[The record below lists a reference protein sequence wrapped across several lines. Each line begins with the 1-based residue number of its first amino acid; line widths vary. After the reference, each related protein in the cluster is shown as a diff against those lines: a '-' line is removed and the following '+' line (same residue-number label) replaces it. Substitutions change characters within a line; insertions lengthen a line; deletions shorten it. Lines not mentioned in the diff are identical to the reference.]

1 MKTSEASSNRPAL
14 PTNGSLGRPAAL
26 SNWLPVAF
34 LIVSAFGFADATYL
48 TTQHY
53 LGLPV
58 ACSILEGCEQVTTS
72 PYSLIFGIP
81 IALLGS
87 LFYLTILILSV
98 IYLDSKKIKFLNLIT
113 KITPFGFLASLYFVY
128 LQVFVIKAI
137 CLWCMG
143 SAITSTLLFI
153 FSLVFLLRRPD
164 ANPDNNIIEHET
176 ILD

>member
-1 MKTSEASSNRPAL
+1 MKTSEVSSNKLAVP
-14 PTNGSLGRPAAL
+14 
-26 SNWLPVAF
+26 SNWFAIAC
-34 LIVSAFGFADATYL
+34 LIFSAFGFADATYL

-72 PYSLIFGIP
+72 QYSLIYGIP
-81 IALLGS
+81 VAILGS
-87 LFYLTILILSV
+87 IFYLTILILSV
-98 IYLDSKKIKFLNLIT
+98 IYLDSKKIKFLTFIT
-113 KITPFGFLASLYFVY
+113 KITPFGLLASLYFVY
-128 LQVFVIKAI
+128 LQIFVIKAI

-153 FSLVFLLRRPD
+153 FSLVFLRRQRD
-164 ANPDNNIIEHET
+164 ADQDHDSIKHET

>member
-1 MKTSEASSNRPAL
+1 MKTSEASSNKPAV
-14 PTNGSLGRPAAL
+14 P
-26 SNWLPVAF
+26 SNWFAVAC
-34 LIVSAFGFADATYL
+34 LVTSAFGFADATYL

-81 IALLGS
+81 VALLGS
-87 LFYLTILILSV
+87 IFYLTILILSV

-128 LQVFVIKAI
+128 LQIFVIKAI

-143 SAITSTLLFI
+143 SAITTTLLFI
-153 FSLVFLLRRPD
+153 FSLVFLRRRSD
-164 ANPDNNIIEHET
+164 TAQVGDNIKHET

>member
-1 MKTSEASSNRPAL
+1 MPTSEASSNKPAE
-14 PTNGSLGRPAAL
+14 T
-26 SNWLPVAF
+26 SNWFAIAC

-81 IALLGS
+81 VALLGS
-87 LFYLTILILSV
+87 IFYFTVLILSV
-98 IYLDSKKIKFLNLIT
+98 LYLDSKKIKFLNFIAV
-113 KITPFGFLASLYFVY
+113 ITPFGFLASLYFVY
-128 LQVFVIKAI
+128 LQIFVIKAI

-143 SAITSTLLFI
+143 SALTTTLLFI
-153 FSLVFLLRRPD
+153 LSLVFLHRQRG
-164 ANPDNNIIEHET
+164 AGQISDNIKHET
-176 ILD
+176 VLD